1 MLIKS
6 WEKKREKERNSNYF
20 RLTFFF
26 VMVCPQRTVF
36 KNANK
41 SVWGGWVVLI
51 RDLQLP
57 SSFRWLFAP
66 SEASMVHWR
75 GFLFSTFLFSV
86 YFVLNEVAIFCS
98 VVELVTA
105 LNAFSIN
112 KKSDKSK
119 RNKFSFG
126 TAHSSTSS
134 NVSSLLTTYRMISVM
149 LFDHGIFWPCLSSP
163 SSRKNGTITIKTK
176 TV

>member
-1 MLIKS
+1 MLTK
-6 WEKKREKERNSNYF
+6 
-20 RLTFFF
+20 
-26 VMVCPQRTVF
+26 VC
-36 KNANK
+36 
-41 SVWGGWVVLI
+41 VWGGGWVVLI

-57 SSFRWLFAP
+57 SSFRCLFSP
-66 SEASMVHWR
+66 SEASVVHWG

-126 TAHSSTSS
+126 TAHSSTSP

-149 LFDHGIFWPCLSSP
+149 LFNHGIFRPCLSSP